1 MDTNS
6 EHKKKM
12 WKEEQEV
19 LVGREGQGGQGGSRG
34 EEEFWAFPYM
44 YTALYL
50 VWTFHILKASFYYLW
65 NKRKKFRS

>member
-34 EEEFWAFPYM
+34 EEEF
-44 YTALYL
+44 
-50 VWTFHILKASFYYLW
+50 
-65 NKRKKFRS
+65 

>member
-19 LVGREGQGGQGGSRG
+19 LVGREAREAREARGGVGVRRNFELSHICLLL
-34 EEEFWAFPYM
+34 
-44 YTALYL
+44 YTWSELF
-50 VWTFHILKASFYYLW
+50 TF
-65 NKRKKFRS
+65 